1 MSSEATGT
9 ILVVEDDPLLGATL
23 RRQVERLS
31 PDGCVVHSA
40 EDCSEAETAWASLK
54 PRLVLMDYRLPDGF
68 GTDVVAAMRKRG
80 YREPVIFMTA
90 ESEQLTE
97 ERCRELMIERVI
109 QKPVTA
115 AQLQDALIPAAPRTP
130 VVPLST
136 VERRIGRFRRIRIQG
151 RFSETRLARLLRAA
165 RGERWVVLDAGKVE
179 DASETVMRG
188 ICAWAGWLSAQGGR
202 LCLLART
209 PAARQHFGEGVG
221 RYVDVL
227 NDPDALDAAAR
238 RLTGA
243 AERTQLLDLLRFA
256 RTPQEG
262 ASHGNPC

>member
-1 MSSEATGT
+1 MSSEAIGT

-31 PDGCVVHSA
+31 ADGCVVHRA

-97 ERCRELMIERVI
+97 ERCRELMIDRVI

-115 AQLQDALIPAAPRTP
+115 AQLQEALTPTEPKAPATLP
-130 VVPLST
+130 
-136 VERRIGRFRRIRIQG
+136 VERRIGRFRRIRIKG
-151 RFSETRLARLLRAA
+151 HFTEARLARLLRAA
-165 RGERWVVLDAGKVE
+165 REERWVVIDAGAVE
-179 DASETVMRG
+179 DATEAVMRG

-209 PAARQHFGEGVG
+209 PDAQQHFGEGVG

-227 NDPDALDAAAR
+227 NDLDALDATAR

-256 RTPQEG
+256 RNPQEG
-262 ASHGNPC
+262 V